1 MRLFAT
7 LMACAMVAACSS
19 PAQKPEGNEAASNAV
34 AAPQADLAAGTPQH
48 LAKVPLL
55 VRHGDG
61 AADTRLSI
69 EIALTPQ
76 EQEHGLMHRTDLKP
90 GEGMV
95 FPMLPARMP
104 NFWMKGTP
112 TPLDLIFVRTDGSI
126 ERIAHGKPDDL
137 TPLFVEIPVAGVLE
151 LRGGD
156 AKRLGIEEGDRVFWG
171 PCTAATNTRAF
182 SQAENFCPN

>member
-1 MRLFAT
+1 MKRLAT
-7 LMACAMVAACSS
+7 LMACAILAACSS
-19 PAQKPEGNEAASNAV
+19 PPQPEGNDALSSVET
-34 AAPQADLAAGTPQH
+34 APQAGTTDGAPQH

-69 EIALTPQ
+69 EIALTPRQQ
-76 EQEHGLMHRTDLKP
+76 EQGLMHRTDLKP
-90 GEGMV
+90 GEGMI
-95 FPMLPARMP
+95 FPMLPARMA

-112 TPLDLIFVRTDGSI
+112 TPLDLIFIRTDGSI
-126 ERIAHGKPDDL
+126 ERIAHGKPNDL

-156 AKRLGIEEGDRVFWG
+156 AKRLGINEGDRIFWG
-171 PCTAATNTRAF
+171 HCITTLSARAVL
-182 SQAENFCPN
+182 QAQNFCPT